1 MRNIA
6 SISLG
11 QGQGVKAERIIKEYM
26 QKGGWV
32 LLQNCHLAV
41 SWLPELEKIVE
52 EFSPENMN
60 ADFRLWLSSMPSNQ
74 FPISILQNGVKM
86 TLEPP
91 MGLRSNM
98 KRSYVSLL
106 TDQVLNDCKQPDT
119 FKKLAYGFCFFHALV

>member
-1 MRNIA
+1 MKNIA

-52 EFSPENMN
+52 EFSPDVMN
-60 ADFRLWLSSMPSNQ
+60 PDFRLWLSSMPSNQ
-74 FPISILQNGVKM
+74 FPISIL
-86 TLEPP
+86 
-91 MGLRSNM
+91 
-98 KRSYVSLL
+98 
-106 TDQVLNDCKQPDT
+106 
-119 FKKLAYGFCFFHALV
+119 